1 MRILHVV
8 SLVDPDGAFGGPLRV
23 AMNQAAALR
32 EAGHEVVVAAGARG
46 WPGEL
51 PTHFGDD
58 PVTLFPAYQ
67 ALPGTGFAGLVSPGL
82 LAWLRRWAPTADVV
96 HLHLARDLVT
106 LPVGRL
112 LGLLGVPYVAQT
124 HGMIDASD
132 SPLVP
137 PLDAGLTR
145 PVLRRAR
152 TVFALTELERADLAE
167 VAPGLRTVEVLHNGV
182 PQTPLR
188 AAAAVSRE
196 VLFLARVAP
205 RKRPVVFAKAAQIV
219 SRQHPDATFAI
230 CGPDEGEGD
239 PLRSVLATDDAG
251 GRITYEGAVSP
262 EATLERMARSGVY
275 VLPAVE
281 EPYGM
286 TVVEAMSVALP
297 TVVMSDC
304 GLAQAVRET
313 GGEVVTGLDAQSL
326 ADSISRLLADDA
338 RRASAGAAGVE
349 WVREHVTMES
359 VVTRLV
365 DAYSSAGGAR

>member
-23 AMNQAAALR
+23 AMNQANALR
-32 EAGHEVVVAAGARG
+32 AAGHDVVVAAGARG
-46 WPGEL
+46 WEGEL

-58 PVTLFPAYQ
+58 PVTLFPAHQ

-106 LPVGRL
+106 LPAGRL
-112 LGLLGVPYVAQT
+112 LKALGLPYVAQT

-145 PVLRRAR
+145 PVLRGARA
-152 TVFALTELERADLAE
+152 VFALTELERSDLEE
-167 VAPGLRTVEVLHNGV
+167 VVPGLGGITVLHNGV
-182 PQTPLR
+182 PETSLR
-188 AAAAVSRE
+188 ADPVGARE

-205 RKRPVVFAKAAQIV
+205 RKRPAVFVAAAQIAA
-219 SRQHPDATFAI
+219 REHPDVTFTV

-239 PLRSVLATDDAG
+239 ALRAALATDDAD
-251 GRITYEGAVSP
+251 GRITYEGAVAP
-262 EATLERMARSGVY
+262 EATLERMTRAAAY

-286 TVVEAMSVALP
+286 TVVEAMSVGLP

-304 GLAQAVRET
+304 GLAGAVAET
-313 GGEVVTGLDAQSL
+313 GGEVVTGLEAQPL
-326 ADSISRLLADDA
+326 ADAMSRLLADPQ
-338 RRASAGAAGVE
+338 RRATAGAAGVA

-359 VVTRLV
+359 VVERLL
-365 DAYSSAGGAR
+365 DAYRAASR